1 MVLPPPAYE
10 GTQSGLLNPHKW
22 IHGPY
27 RWVMVDHGKRP
38 EHEALGC
45 DSMQGFLLGY
55 PSVQRSLSRRSP
67 TTISLSWA
75 EASSESGHQ
84 QAPDCPHQSN
94 EQTRLVLEND
104 CRPAFTD
111 GPGDL
116 VPFAPR
122 LAPPRMKSAS
132 DSRS

>member
-1 MVLPPPAYE
+1 MAKDLS
-10 GTQSGLLNPHKW
+10 T
-22 IHGPY
+22 
-27 RWVMVDHGKRP
+27 RR
-38 EHEALGC
+38 LGVTPC
-45 DSMQGFLLGY
+45 RDSCSAT